1 MSKKLRGTLN
11 GLIMVAGSLGHGV
24 GPIAGSVLYAVLTK
38 AKQVTNHICI
48 YVCMYMGG
56 MILFQA
62 FYHRFRGYRTKF
74 FSRLLLNTF
83 RPIVWL
89 MVALYS
95 PSELL

>member
-48 YVCMYMGG
+48 YV
-56 MILFQA
+56 
-62 FYHRFRGYRTKF
+62 FYACT
-74 FSRLLLNTF
+74 
-83 RPIVWL
+83 WE
-89 MVALYS
+89 A
-95 PSELL
+95 